1 VKKISIIV
9 DNPQR
14 DLAGYTY
21 LSEEL
26 VKNNFLVFLTPMY
39 NFHEVFLINPDLV
52 ILNHARKEKLHSS
65 GVDLIIK
72 YCSLSNIKI
81 VIIDSEGGLFK
92 NSFVNKYK
100 KFINESGSKIDK
112 YFLWGSNKISLV
124 NKKNLDKYV
133 VAGNPRLDLFFL
145 KNYNNKFLKEFD
157 KKNYILVN
165 TSFPKLNPLEGDKII
180 LKELNKFKKSRLYYN
195 QKLYFE
201 KFLKFLKSFSK
212 LNQNI
217 NFILRPHPFE
227 SIQTY
232 RREFANYNNIEI
244 INKGDIFFYLKKCRF
259 VINHNCQTS
268 LDAIL
273 ANKNCINFSNYELTQ
288 ELSILDKI
296 STRVDN
302 EDQLKSVINKF
313 LINNKV
319 NKLIRKRLL
328 VAKYYNNVN
337 QLSSL
342 QIIKHI
348 KLLFNKTVHNHAFN
362 FSIFRIIKIYL
373 KNRTFLGVIKFILK
387 LFLGTKFFFTIR
399 SFFGNQ
405 MYKRKNFELS
415 DVLDLIRFSE
425 KDKLIIKRSSI
436 LDLHYKSLLFPQ
448 SILIKKN

>member
-1 VKKISIIV
+1 MKKICIIV

-65 GVDLIIK
+65 GIDLIIK

-92 NSFVNKYK
+92 NNLVNKYK
-100 KFINESGSKIDK
+100 KFINESASKIDK

-124 NKKNLDKYV
+124 NKKNIDKYV
-133 VAGNPRLDLFFL
+133 VTGNPRLDLFFL

-165 TSFPKLNPLEGDKII
+165 SSFPRLNPIKGDKIS
-180 LKELNKFKKSRLYYN
+180 LKGLKKFKKSRLYYN

-212 LNQNI
+212 LNKNI
-217 NFILRPHPFE
+217 NFILRAHPFE
-227 SIQTY
+227 SAETY
-232 RREFANYNNIEI
+232 KKEFANCGNIEI
-244 INKGDIFFYLKKCRF
+244 VNKGDIFFYLKKCKF

-273 ANKNCINFSNYELTQ
+273 AGKNCINFSNYELTKG
-288 ELSILDKI
+288 LSILDKI

-313 LINNKV
+313 LINNTV
-319 NKLIRKRLL
+319 NDLIRKKLL

-348 KLLFNKTVHNHAFN
+348 KLLFNKTPHNQAFN
-362 FSIFRIIKIYL
+362 SSIFRIIKIYL
-373 KNRTFLGVIKFILK
+373 KNRTFLGAIKFILK
-387 LFLGTKFFFTIR
+387 LFLGTQFFFIIKG
-399 SFFGNQ
+399 FFGNQ
-405 MYKRKNFELS
+405 MYKKKYFVLS
-415 DVLDLIRFSE
+415 DVRDLIRFSE
-425 KDKLIIKRSSI
+425 KRKLILKNSTI
-436 LDLHYKSLLFPQ
+436 LDLHYKFLLFPK
-448 SILIKKN
+448 SIIVKKK

>member
-14 DLAGYTY
+14 DLAGYAY

-65 GVDLIIK
+65 GIDLIIK

-92 NSFVNKYK
+92 NNLVNKYK
-100 KFINESGSKIDK
+100 KFINESASKIDK

-124 NKKNLDKYV
+124 NKKNIGKYV
-133 VAGNPRLDLFFL
+133 VTGNPRLDLFFL

-165 TSFPKLNPLEGDKII
+165 SSFPRLNPIKGDKIS
-180 LKELNKFKKSRLYYN
+180 LKGLKKFKKSRLYYN

-212 LNQNI
+212 LNKNI
-217 NFILRPHPFE
+217 NFILRAHPFE
-227 SIQTY
+227 SAETY
-232 RREFANYNNIEI
+232 KKEFANCGNIEI
-244 INKGDIFFYLKKCRF
+244 VNKGDIFFYLKKCKF

-273 ANKNCINFSNYELTQ
+273 AGKNCINFSNYELTKG
-288 ELSILDKI
+288 LSILDKI

-313 LINNKV
+313 LINNTV
-319 NKLIRKRLL
+319 NDLIKKRLL

-348 KLLFNKTVHNHAFN
+348 KLLFNKTPHNQAFN
-362 FSIFRIIKIYL
+362 SSIFRIIKIYL
-373 KNRTFLGVIKFILK
+373 KNRTFLGAIKFILK
-387 LFLGTKFFFTIR
+387 LFLGTQFFFTIK
-399 SFFGNQ
+399 SFFENQ
-405 MYKRKNFELS
+405 MYKKKYFALS

-425 KDKLIIKRSSI
+425 KRKLILKNSTI
-436 LDLHYKSLLFPQ
+436 LDLHYKFLLFPK
-448 SILIKKN
+448 SIIVKKK